1 LKKFPARLETFFM
14 QQRAQTGFLPEAAAL
29 TKNVRHCAASLNLL
43 AGWLDCSASSWF
55 TYFLF

>member
-1 LKKFPARLETFFM
+1 M